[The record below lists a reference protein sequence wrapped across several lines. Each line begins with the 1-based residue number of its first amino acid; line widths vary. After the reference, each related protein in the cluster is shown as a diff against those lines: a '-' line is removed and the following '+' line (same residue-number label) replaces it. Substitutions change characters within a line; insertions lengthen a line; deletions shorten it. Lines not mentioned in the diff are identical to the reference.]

1 MLKSAEEI
9 LLCIITPG
17 QRIHMPQLDNCL
29 FFPLVRY
36 YPKRLSIGLSKLHFQ
51 SLLWFVKCSLSSLH
65 LQNKATK

>member
-9 LLCIITPG
+9 LMCIITPG

-51 SLLWFVKCSLSSLH
+51 SLLWFVK
-65 LQNKATK
+65 